1 MAVQLSDF
9 KALFKQRDIVFF
21 VFWNFLLITVL
32 LYPIL
37 PFLKLS
43 FIIDLFF
50 LVFLKLAK
58 VPLVSCFPLIELSV
72 NSEVRLFEILL
83 FIAFIGCRRVH
94 LIISIVKLRQI
105 FPIGVFVDTVF
116 LIPLRLLRIIQFV
129 REQ

>member
-72 NSEVRLFEILL
+72 NIEVRLFEILL